1 VGHVQLSKVAY
12 VLPDGRPLLDD
23 VTFRAGEGSK
33 TALVG
38 ANGSGKTTILRI
50 LAGTLEATEG
60 TVSVSGAVG
69 VMPQFVGSVRDGRS
83 VRDLLVSISAPSL
96 RQAHERLELAELAM
110 METDD
115 LPTQM
120 AYAEALVGWG
130 DAGGYE
136 SEVLW
141 DLCTTSALGA
151 ALQKVGHRDA
161 ATLSGGEQ
169 KRLVLEALLAG
180 RDDLLFLDE
189 PDNYLDVP
197 GKEWL
202 EERLRATPKT
212 VLYVSHDRELLA
224 RTADRVVTVEGRSAW
239 THGGSFDTYH
249 DAREA
254 RHERLAEMLRRWTE
268 ERDRLRELLSTL
280 KQQAAISEVMAARYR
295 AMQTRVRKFEEA
307 GPPEEPPRRQKISMR
322 LGGGRTGVRA
332 VTCSGL
338 GITGLMK
345 PFDCEIFYGDR
356 VAVLGANGSGKSQ
369 FLRLLSD
376 GGSEAHPPSSV
387 AHTGSC
393 RLGARVVPGHFAQT
407 HSHPEWHHRSP
418 LEILAREDLD
428 RGRAMGILRRYELHG
443 QGDQWFE
450 SLSGGQQ
457 ARLQILLLEVR
468 GTTLL
473 LLDEPTDNLDVD
485 SAEAL
490 EQALATYAG
499 TAVAVTHDRWFAREF
514 SRFLVFRSD
523 GTVRES
529 PEAVWH
535 EGRPVRR

>member
-1 VGHVQLSKVAY
+1 M
-12 VLPDGRPLLDD
+12 LPDGRPLLDD
-23 VTFRAGEGSK
+23 VTFRVGDGTK

-50 LAGTLEATEG
+50 LAGTLEPTEG
-60 TVSVSGAVG
+60 TVSVSGSIG

-83 VRDLLVSISAPSL
+83 VRELLVSISSPAI
-96 RQAHERLELAELAM
+96 REAHERLERAEIAM
-110 METDD
+110 MESDD
-115 LPTQM
+115 LPAQM
-120 AYAEALVGWG
+120 GYAEALVHWG
-130 DAGGYE
+130 DAGGYDA
-136 SEVLW
+136 EVLW
-141 DLCTTSALGA
+141 DICTTSALDA
-151 ALQKVGHRDA
+151 PLQRVGHRDA

-169 KRLVLEALLAG
+169 KRLVLEALLLG
-180 RDDLLFLDE
+180 RDDLLLLDE

-197 GKEWL
+197 AKEWL
-202 EERLRATPKT
+202 EERLKATPKT
-212 VLYVSHDRELLA
+212 VLFVSHDRELLA

-239 THGGSFDTYH
+239 THGGGFASYF

-254 RHERLAEMLRRWTE
+254 RHERLEEMLRRWTE
-268 ERDRLRELLSTL
+268 ERDRLRELLQTL

-295 AMQTRVRKFEEA
+295 AMQTRVRKYEEA
-307 GPPEEPPRRQKISMR
+307 GPPEEPPRRQHISMR

-332 VTCSGL
+332 VTCAAL

-356 VAVLGANGSGKSQ
+356 VAVLGANGSGKSH
-369 FLRLLSD
+369 FLRLLAD
-376 GGSEAHPPSSV
+376 GGTEAIPPSSV

-418 LEILAREDLD
+418 VEILASEDLD
-428 RGRAMGILRRYELHG
+428 RGKAMGILRRYELHG

-450 SLSGGQQ
+450 NLSGGQQ
-457 ARLQILLLEVR
+457 ARWQILLLEVK

-490 EQALATYAG
+490 EQALAAYAG
-499 TAVAVTHDRWFAREF
+499 TVVAVTHDRWFANEF
-514 SRFLVFRSD
+514 DRFLVFGSD
-523 GTVRES
+523 GTVRET